1 MATGAKKKH
10 GTLGGILSGS
20 VLTSEKFTKRLPILA
35 FAGLLMLVYMAIG
48 FGIQRRHNYQEQ
60 LTREITELRTV
71 SVTTS
76 AMRQQYT
83 RQQHI
88 EQLLIEHNITL
99 HYNTTPPRVISK
111 SQGGF

>member
-1 MATGAKKKH
+1 MPQKPVKRRR
-10 GTLGGILSGS
+10 TLGGIISGS
-20 VLTSEKFTKRLPILA
+20 VLTSERFTRRLPIVA
-35 FAGLLMLVYMAIG
+35 FIGLLMLVYMAIG
-48 FGIQRRHNYQEQ
+48 FAVQRRHNYLEK

-88 EQLLIEHNITL
+88 EQLLVEMNIPL
-99 HYNTTPPRVISK
+99 QYNVVPPRVISK
-111 SQGGF
+111 GYNK